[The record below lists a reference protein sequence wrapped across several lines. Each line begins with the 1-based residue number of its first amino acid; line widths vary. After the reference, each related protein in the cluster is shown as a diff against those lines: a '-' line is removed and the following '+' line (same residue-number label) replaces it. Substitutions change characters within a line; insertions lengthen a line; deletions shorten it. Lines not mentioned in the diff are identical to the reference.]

1 MSFWE
6 MARKFIFSPLKYLL
20 VVMTMGFSSLDA
32 RLALRACS
40 GDVQRAVQMIINKK
54 EEEAEMKRKELA
66 DRRKQQ
72 EARVLG
78 RTADG
83 QWWVWGER
91 FGG

>member
-1 MSFWE
+1 MRC
-6 MARKFIFSPLKYLL
+6 A
-20 VVMTMGFSSLDA
+20 VMTMGFSSLDA

-83 QWWVWGER
+83 QWWVRSIGQNC
-91 FGG
+91 

>member
-1 MSFWE
+1 
-6 MARKFIFSPLKYLL
+6 
-20 VVMTMGFSSLDA
+20 MTMGFSSLDA

-66 DRRKQQ
+66 DRHKQQ

-78 RTADG
+78 KTADG
-83 QWWVWGER
+83 QWWVR
-91 FGG
+91 SIRQNS

>member
-1 MSFWE
+1 
-6 MARKFIFSPLKYLL
+6 
-20 VVMTMGFSSLDA
+20 MTMGFSSLDA

-78 RTADG
+78 KTADG
-83 QWWVWGER
+83 QWWVR
-91 FGG
+91 SIRQNS